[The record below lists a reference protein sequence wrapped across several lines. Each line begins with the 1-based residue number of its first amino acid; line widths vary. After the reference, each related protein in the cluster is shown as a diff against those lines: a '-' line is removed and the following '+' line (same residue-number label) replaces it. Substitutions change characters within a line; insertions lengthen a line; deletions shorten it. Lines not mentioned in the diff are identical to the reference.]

1 MESKIVIAN
10 TERVVKQRNL
20 FLLLTIIL
28 AVSCLLLSWSLTSFE
43 QRIVL
48 VPGLNQAVEVSK
60 NRVSRSYLEEVALL
74 FLSHLLDIS
83 ASNINYKK
91 ELILKYTS
99 DSSSAQINEYFAKVA
114 KEYKRFSL
122 STHFTAKSL
131 EIDESKLEVTAK
143 GVLTSWYGK
152 NGHQTKEVS
161 YFTRFEYVGGVLRLL
176 AFGQVVAVEEQ
187 EANKK
192 TSSSEE

>member
-10 TERVVKQRNL
+10 TERIVRQRNL

-28 AVSCLLLSWSLTSFE
+28 AVSCLLLSWSLTLVE

-48 VPGLNQAVEVSK
+48 VPGLNQTVELSK
-60 NRVSRSYLEEVALL
+60 SRVSRSYLEEVALL

-83 ASNINYKK
+83 EGNVNHKK
-91 ELILKYTS
+91 ELVLKHTS
-99 DSSSAQINEYFAKVA
+99 DSSSTQINEYFAKVA

-122 STHFTAKSL
+122 STHFTAKNL
-131 EIDESKLEVTAK
+131 LIDEERLEVIAK
-143 GVLTSWYGK
+143 GILTSWYGK

-161 YFTRFEYVGGVLRLL
+161 YFIRFNYMGGALRLL
-176 AFGQVVAVEEQ
+176 EFGQVAPAEEQ
-187 EANKK
+187 DADKE
-192 TSSSEE
+192 TSSEE